1 MDLVR
6 FAVAC
11 SLVILQYAC
20 AANPPLP
27 APPGSDATAAQHN
40 SNGIVHY
47 EMEHWSIAKDHFASA
62 VEADPNLAEAHFN
75 LGLALDK
82 LNLQSEATAHFKK
95 AADLAPA
102 NNAIVQSSAYRSRTA
117 PPSPYSYGPSSYG
130 GMGWYEC
137 LASRLHHRD
146 HLPSG
151 GTAFR
156 IFLSSSRL

>member
-20 AANPPLP
+20 AANPLLP

-117 PPSPYSYGPSSYG
+117 PPSPSSYGPSSYG
-130 GMGWYEC
+130 GMGGY
-137 LASRLHHRD
+137 
-146 HLPSG
+146 
-151 GTAFR
+151 
-156 IFLSSSRL
+156 

>member
-102 NNAIVQSSAYRSRTA
+102 NNAIARSASFKSSVSNSSPQSYH
-117 PPSPYSYGPSSYG
+117 
-130 GMGWYEC
+130 
-137 LASRLHHRD
+137 ASRFLGRGPILLTGGSD
-146 HLPSG
+146 SG
-151 GTAFR
+151 
-156 IFLSSSRL
+156 